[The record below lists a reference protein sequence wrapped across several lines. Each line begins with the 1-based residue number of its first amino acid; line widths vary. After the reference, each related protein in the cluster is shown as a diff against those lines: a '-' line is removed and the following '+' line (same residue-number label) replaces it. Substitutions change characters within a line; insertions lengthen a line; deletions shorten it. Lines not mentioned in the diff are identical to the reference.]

1 MTQDP
6 KRHAR
11 AAAVDDLKPRGG
23 PETRHS
29 LCLHV
34 WKLPA
39 NLIGGSGGDPP
50 PPHKESTVYCG
61 WSFRCQPAE
70 GWPPLWSPRRPGS
83 CVSGLLSYP
92 LYPGSCLLVG
102 GLDSQPC
109 LPFLAQGET
118 PRLWHKI
125 DQHANHDF
133 VKAESRR
140 IINISIILTSNKL
153 SFKF

>member
-23 PETRHS
+23 PERRHS
-29 LCLHV
+29 LSLHV

-50 PPHKESTVYCG
+50 PPHKESTVCCG

-83 CVSGLLSYP
+83 CVSGLLFYP
-92 LYPGSCLLVG
+92 IYPGSRLLVG
-102 GLDSQPC
+102 GLDLQLC
-109 LPFLAQGET
+109 LPFLAQGES

-133 VKAESRR
+133 GTE
-140 IINISIILTSNKL
+140 
-153 SFKF
+153 